1 MVRQVALGF
10 VVVVLALGTALAAG
24 PRRLALVVGT
34 GHGAVDQVK
43 LKHAERDASKL
54 AHVLGELGGVEAR
67 DLLLLTKGPRAED
80 VLSAF
85 DQMEERAAAER
96 DAGREVMFLFY
107 YSGHATVDHLQL
119 AGSRLS
125 LKALRHRLRTSR
137 ATVRLAIID
146 ACHSG
151 GIVRQKGGNRH
162 HGEPV
167 SFAIDQ
173 KLRTEGYA
181 ILTSSSASEKSQE
194 SDALLGS
201 FFTHFLVSGLRG
213 AADVD
218 GDQQITLVEA
228 FRYAYARTLRQTVTR
243 SLEPQHPHVELALKG
258 APDVVVTALEQAQA
272 TVVLRPGGNA
282 RWIIFDPNE
291 KRVIAELE
299 ANSRPVSLAVPS
311 GFFTVYRQGH
321 DGLAKGKLDI
331 RSGDRVVLSDDLVS
345 SVSLASYL
353 RKGESGLSVSAMVGI
368 QSFLNTGIRSKYVGA
383 SPVFSALLQYRGVF
397 VDELDLV
404 TDVGFTHQSQRLLL
418 ENDHYSQLLT
428 MIQVG
433 IGLPYRFDFG
443 NFSTSLGPRI
453 AYVYLRR
460 RVYLGDEES
469 TQEVSTV
476 APGVSLG
483 FTWRFSSVM
492 SLGVRAR
499 ISYVRLPTDAG
510 DQNGVFTEAHVVS
523 GFHF

>member
-1 MVRQVALGF
+1 MVRQAAIGF
-10 VVVVLALGTALAAG
+10 VVVLLAVGTALAAG

-34 GHGAVDQVK
+34 GHGAPDQVQ

-54 AHVLGELGGVEAR
+54 ARVLGELGGVEAR
-67 DLLLLTKGPRAED
+67 DLFLLTKSPRAED
-80 VLSAF
+80 VLSAL
-85 DQMEERAAAER
+85 DQLEKRAAVER
-96 DAGREVMFLFY
+96 DAGREVMILFY
-107 YSGHATVDHLQL
+107 YSGHATVDHLEL

-125 LKALRHRLRTSR
+125 LKGLRQRLRNSR
-137 ATVRLAIID
+137 ATVRLAIVD

-162 HGEPV
+162 HGETV

-181 ILTSSSASEKSQE
+181 ILTSSSASEQSQE
-194 SDALLGS
+194 SDALMGS

-218 GDQQITLVEA
+218 GDRQITLVEA
-228 FRYAYARTLRQTVTR
+228 FRYAYERTLRQTVTR
-243 SLEPQHPHVELALKG
+243 SLVPQHPHVELALKG
-258 APDVVVTALEQAQA
+258 APDVVVTALEQARA

-282 RWIIFDPNE
+282 RWIIFDPNM

-299 ANSRPVSLAVPS
+299 ASTRPVSLAVPS
-311 GFFTVYRQGH
+311 GLLTVYRQGH
-321 DGLAKGKLDI
+321 NGLAKGTLDT
-331 RSGDRVVLSDDLVS
+331 RTGDRFVLNDHVVR

-353 RKGESGLSVSAMVGI
+353 RKGESGLSVSAMVGV
-368 QSFLNTGIRSKYVGA
+368 QSFLNSGIRSQYVGT
-383 SPVFSALLQYRGVF
+383 SPVFSALLRYNGLF

-404 TDVGFTHQSQRLLL
+404 TDVGFTHQSQRLTL
-418 ENDHYSQLLT
+418 ENDDYSQLLT
-428 MIQVG
+428 MVQVG
-433 IGLPYRFDFG
+433 ISLPYRFDFG

-453 AYVYLRR
+453 AYLYLRR

-476 APGVSLG
+476 ATGVTLG
-483 FTWRFSSVM
+483 FAWRFSSVLSM
-492 SLGVRAR
+492 GIQAR
-499 ISYVRLPTDAG
+499 ISYVRLPTAAG
-510 DQNGVFTEAHVVS
+510 DQNGVFSEAHVVS